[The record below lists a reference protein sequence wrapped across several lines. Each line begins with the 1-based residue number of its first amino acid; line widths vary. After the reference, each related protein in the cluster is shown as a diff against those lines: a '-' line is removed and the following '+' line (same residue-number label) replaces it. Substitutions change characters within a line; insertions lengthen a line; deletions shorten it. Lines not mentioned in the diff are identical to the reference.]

1 MSEHIGDDAA
11 LYALGILD
19 EVSRRRIDA
28 HVAACDSCAAEIG
41 NAEAEVA
48 TLAAAE
54 PQYRPPAGFAA
65 PAPPQIPRPKPRAR
79 PSWFPMADRCSGRAR
94 LRGLA
99 LCCICGSRTARCTSR
114 WSQRTPR

>member
-28 HVAACDSCAAEIG
+28 HVAACDACAAELG
-41 NAEAEVA
+41 DAEAEVA

-54 PQYRPPAGFAA
+54 PQYRPPAAS
-65 PAPPQIPRPKPRAR
+65 PPRPPRRSARPKPRAR
-79 PSWFPMADRCSGRAR
+79 PSWFPMAIAVSGRTALRDLAR
-94 LRGLA
+94 H
-99 LCCICGSRTARCTSR
+99 CTCGSKTAPCTSR
-114 WSQRTPR
+114 WSPKTPR